1 MPPLVVVAVHHA
13 GSGGGWTHRACRP
26 CLVRERL
33 IPLTF
38 HPLRHDGTRLAY
50 PEIVPGEL
58 VATLAPL
65 GESPA
70 LAAPVGRLLAAVAS
84 TKDRT
89 LDADQRH
96 AAHDEARAAVARLRK
111 AARQESGT
119 ARQPRADG
127 ASERDRPP
135 HLTDQPHGHP

>member
-1 MPPLVVVAVHHA
+1 MTVVAVHHA
-13 GSGGGWTHRACRP
+13 GSGGGWTHRACAR
-26 CLVRERL
+26 CLTRERL

-38 HPLRHDGTRLAY
+38 HPLRHNGSRLTY

-70 LAAPVGRLLAAVAS
+70 LAAPIARLLAAVAR

-89 LDADQRH
+89 LNADQRH
-96 AAHDEARAAVARLRK
+96 AAHDAARATVARLRE
-111 AARQESGT
+111 AARRASRAVRE
-119 ARQPRADG
+119 PR
-127 ASERDRPP
+127 
-135 HLTDQPHGHP
+135 

>member
-13 GSGGGWTHRACRP
+13 GSGGGWTHRACRG
-26 CLVRERL
+26 CLARERL
-33 IPLTF
+33 IPFTF
-38 HPLRHDGTRLAY
+38 HPLRHDGARLPY

-65 GESPA
+65 GESPV
-70 LAAPVGRLLAAVAS
+70 LAAPVGRLLAAVAR

-96 AAHDEARAAVARLRK
+96 AAHDAARATVAHLREAARRANHATRK
-111 AARQESGT
+111 AR
-119 ARQPRADG
+119 
-127 ASERDRPP
+127 
-135 HLTDQPHGHP
+135 